1 MTDIKLWD
9 KLILMSATPHV
20 PLVASANLAG
30 IGTQVITTPQ
40 LRTAK
45 RFIAWDPRRMKVE
58 RITPNTIIFCG
69 KGLKDKSVKVA

>member
-30 IGTQVITTPQ
+30 IATQVITTPQ

-69 KGLKDKSVKVA
+69 KGLKDKS